1 MWSLLCGADKDI
13 ALSLSDFMQIAST
26 TSQNG
31 YQLFIVKSSKIYYL
45 SIELYTHFLLFE
57 LLNAMCDMQKNGM
70 ILFISLFID

>member
-1 MWSLLCGADKDI
+1 MWSLPCGADKDI

-26 TSQNG
+26 TSVII
-31 YQLFIVKSSKIYYL
+31 LFIVKSKIYFL
-45 SIELYTHFLLFE
+45 SIERNTKFLLLE